1 MRVTVIQKVVYIIY
15 GTRLEVTSPR
25 RVRSHKA
32 DRANMQ
38 PPRPWPRR
46 RRSPPRRGPYESG
59 CRAARHAVASR
70 TRRGALPSSA
80 AMKMRRRAQ
89 RRPYTF
95 SGKRVSC
102 DRRIRIAQG
111 RLLGCKTTPTA
122 HCTTNAACHPC
133 QPEPRR
139 SALRATRHAERC
151 IPAVLYR
158 HISSERATESGGTAA
173 RVVRLGMYI

>member
-1 MRVTVIQKVVYIIY
+1 MKPAVISEQDRTRQACMKSNDSGY
-15 GTRLEVTSPR
+15 GESR
-25 RVRSHKA
+25 H
-32 DRANMQ
+32 
-38 PPRPWPRR
+38 
-46 RRSPPRRGPYESG
+46 RRGEANDAKEDDTFDTLRMVSG

-102 DRRIRIAQG
+102 VRRIRIAQG
-111 RLLGCKTTPTA
+111 RLLGCKTTPAA
-122 HCTTNAACHPC
+122 HCTTKAACHPC

-139 SALRATRHAERC
+139 PALRATRHAERYN
-151 IPAVLYR
+151 PAVLYR
-158 HISSERATESGGTAA
+158 HIYSRSVQRSGAEQLRGWSGLECTF
-173 RVVRLGMYI
+173 R